1 MASFAHIR
9 CRRTGVVQLGGAYLV
24 MLFETGISMVR
35 TATIAAPAKGTVQ
48 RRMTRASSIP
58 AVRASD

>member
-1 MASFAHIR
+1 
-9 CRRTGVVQLGGAYLV
+9 VVQLGGAYLV